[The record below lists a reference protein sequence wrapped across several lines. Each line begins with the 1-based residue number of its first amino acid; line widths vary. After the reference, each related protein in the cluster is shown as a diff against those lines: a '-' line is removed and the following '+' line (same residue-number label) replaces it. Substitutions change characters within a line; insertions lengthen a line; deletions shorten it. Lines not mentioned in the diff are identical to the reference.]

1 MSDDR
6 TAPMDQPD
14 WSRRKVD
21 PDEQK
26 TVFSDQDSPTPPTIR
41 VGDQGREYSP
51 GGGGGGGWGE
61 RPGFQRATPPQDA
74 TPPPFPPSQ
83 PPYGPPAGQPPAGEQ
98 PKTMIISER
107 PTPIFAWLVVLDGPD
122 RNSIGTVHTLHP
134 DTTTIGR
141 VTGNRIVL
149 RDETVS
155 SQHAR
160 IRREAK
166 EGQEPFFALFD
177 MGSRNGIFVGN
188 RENYKDDEN
197 RVYRHELQDGDYVLM
212 GETTLVFKK
221 L

>member
-26 TVFSDQDSPTPPTIR
+26 TVFSDQESVTPPTIR
-41 VGDQGREYSP
+41 VGDEGL
-51 GGGGGGGWGE
+51 GDWGE
-61 RPGFQRATPPQDA
+61 RAGFQRTTPPQDY
-74 TPPPFPPSQ
+74 TPPPRPAGQ
-83 PPYGPPAGQPPAGEQ
+83 PPYGPPGAPPAGEQ
-98 PKTMIISER
+98 AQTMIISER
-107 PTPIFAWLVVLDGPD
+107 PTPTFAWLVVVDGPD
-122 RNSIGTVHTLHP
+122 RGSIGTVHTLHP

-160 IRREAK
+160 IRREVK
-166 EGQEPFFALFD
+166 EGKEPVFALFD
-177 MGSRNGIFVGN
+177 MGSRNGIFVGDK
-188 RENYKDDEN
+188 ETYKDEEN
-197 RVYRHELQDGDYVLM
+197 QVYRHEMQDGDYILM
-212 GETTLVFKK
+212 GETTLVFKQ